1 MQAPAA
7 DINIRDNYL
16 SFHHKSIYE
25 YNILEKKLKRLND
38 AKEEVWKTLLPR
50 KEDILE
56 QFKFTISDNVD
67 YIKLGEKLSKEFRIK
82 DDSNR
87 RELLILLVKYCSI
100 ITNINNTQ
108 KEFELADKKRNL
120 NFSDYRYFVFKYY
133 SKVHKF
139 LLEGK
144 AYRYNGGI
152 GTLYIDRIQIKSE
165 GKKIDFHKTKLRKEE
180 LLKQGVKLY
189 NKQDAAKAE
198 LLGIPYDGV
207 DYRVWLRA
215 PAYYSL
221 KFVHSKYFGRSY
233 DFTPISYIHQK
244 YRDYTQDQLALEV
257 CENNEDIYD
266 LQVDLRTKITIYL
279 KRNPERYINFQRDIN
294 DKDE

>member
-1 MQAPAA
+1 MKAPAA

-56 QFKFTISDNVD
+56 QFKFTISNNID
-67 YIKLGEKLSKEFRIK
+67 YIKLGEKLFKEFRTN
-82 DDSNR
+82 DNDNR

-120 NFSDYRYFVFKYY
+120 NFNDYRYFVFRYY

-139 LLEGK
+139 LLQGK
-144 AYRYNGGI
+144 AYRYNNGI
-152 GTLYIDRIQIKSE
+152 GTLYIDRTQVKGE
-165 GKKIDFHKTKLRKEE
+165 GKKIDFHKTKLRKQE
-180 LLKQGVKLY
+180 LLAKGVKLY
-189 NKQDAAKAE
+189 NQQDAIKAAF
-198 LLGIPYDGV
+198 LGIPYDGI

-215 PAYYSL
+215 PAFYSL
-221 KFVHSKYFGRSY
+221 RFIHSKYFSKEY

-244 YRDYTQDQLALEV
+244 YRDYNQEQLALEV
-257 CENNEDIYD
+257 CENNEDIYN
-266 LQVDLRTKITIYL
+266 LQIDLRTKIAIYL
-279 KRNPERYINFQRDIN
+279 KRNPERYVDFQRSITN
-294 DKDE
+294 KDE